1 MKFKFQSVNDDG
13 CCTTQEFESS
23 TWVEALDYFAK
34 FLKGSGFGVSNESIG
49 VNEDRHT
56 FDSLMYSNITPF
68 SNE

>member
-34 FLKGSGFGVSNESIG
+34 FLQGSGFTISDESIG

-56 FDSLMYSNITPF
+56 FSSLMYANITQF
-68 SNE
+68 SND